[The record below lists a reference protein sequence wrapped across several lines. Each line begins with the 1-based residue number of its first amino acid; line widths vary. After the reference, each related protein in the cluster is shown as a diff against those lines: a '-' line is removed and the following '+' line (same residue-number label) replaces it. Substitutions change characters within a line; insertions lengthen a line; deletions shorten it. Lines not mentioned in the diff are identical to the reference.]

1 MADVGIKHITH
12 NTKTMLITSFG
23 NPKIKEVVKLKKA
36 GQRREHDL
44 ILIEGRRE
52 ITLAMGS
59 GIKIEELFCCEE
71 LLKGDKLK
79 NIEQEKI
86 ISVTEE
92 VFKKISYREHPDGLL
107 ALAEPAFKKLVDI
120 KLPTNPLIII
130 LEAVEK
136 PGNLGA
142 ILRTADA
149 AGVDAII
156 INDLKTDIYNPNVIR
171 ASQGT
176 VFTGKVVIS
185 KTEETIKWLKKN
197 KIKSLATTP
206 AAEKNYSEADYKKGT
221 AIIMGAE
228 DKGLSEVW
236 MDVADE
242 KIKIKMRGKIDS
254 LNVSVATA
262 VIIFEALRQRSG

>member
-1 MADVGIKHITH
+1 
-12 NTKTMLITSFG
+12 MLITSFG
-23 NPKIKEVVKLKKA
+23 NPKIKEVIRLKKA
-36 GQRREHDL
+36 GQRREQDL
-44 ILIEGRRE
+44 ILIEGERE
-52 ITLAMGS
+52 INLAVAVGLTPETLF
-59 GIKIEELFCCEE
+59 ICEE
-71 LLKGDKLK
+71 LGGKK
-79 NIEQEKI
+79 NIVKNLKEENIFYTSK
-86 ISVTEE
+86 E

-107 ALAEPAFKKLVDI
+107 ALAKPEYKKLESL
-120 KLPTNPLIII
+120 KLPANPLLII

-149 AGVDAII
+149 AGADAVI

-176 VFTGKVVIS
+176 VFTSKVVIS

-197 KIKSLATTP
+197 KIKSLATAP
-206 AAEKNYSEADYKKGT
+206 DAEKNYSEEDYKKGT

-236 MDVADE
+236 LDAADE
-242 KIKIKMRGKIDS
+242 KIKIKMAGKIDS

-262 VIIFEALRQRSG
+262 IVIFEALRQRSG

>member
-1 MADVGIKHITH
+1 
-12 NTKTMLITSFG
+12 MLITSFG
-23 NPKIKEVVKLKKA
+23 NPKIKEVVRLKKA
-36 GQRREHDL
+36 SQRRGQNL

-52 ITLAMGS
+52 ITLAMEN
-59 GIKIEELFCCEE
+59 GIKIEELFYCEE

-79 NIEQEKI
+79 NIEQKKI

-107 ALAEPAFKKLVDI
+107 ALAQPEYKKLEGL
-120 KLPTNPLIII
+120 KLSANPLIII

-149 AGVDAII
+149 AGADAVI

-176 VFTGKVVIS
+176 VFTSKVVIS
-185 KTEETIKWLKKN
+185 KIDETIKWLKKN

-206 AAEKNYSEADYKKGT
+206 DTKKNYSEADYKKGT

-228 DKGLSEVW
+228 DKGLSEEW
-236 MDVADE
+236 LDAADE
-242 KIKIKMRGKIDS
+242 KIKIKMAGKIDS